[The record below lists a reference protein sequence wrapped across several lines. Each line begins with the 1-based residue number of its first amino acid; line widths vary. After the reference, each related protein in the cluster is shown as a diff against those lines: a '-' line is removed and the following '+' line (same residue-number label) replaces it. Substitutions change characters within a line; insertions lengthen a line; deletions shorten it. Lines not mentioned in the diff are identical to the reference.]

1 MTLRFVEFTYIVY
14 CSNWKVFLSLI
25 ELLYFFGF
33 CTLIEMFF
41 LCTLRWAEKRR
52 QTEFTYYVKKGD
64 GNLHE
69 KKGMGI
75 YMKKRDGNLHE
86 KKEMGIYM

>member
-1 MTLRFVEFTYIVY
+1 
-14 CSNWKVFLSLI
+14 
-25 ELLYFFGF
+25 
-33 CTLIEMFF
+33 MFF